1 MCIVFSLNVIVR
13 KLFIS
18 ADAKRPTTN
27 GIDCIKAYYGCG
39 SNNS

>member
-18 ADAKRPTTN
+18 ADANAPQQMELTV
-27 GIDCIKAYYGCG
+27 
-39 SNNS
+39 